1 MANYLTDKY
10 SNLEKRF
17 LSIAGLQSLETTDS
31 AFFRQSVNRRIRTA
45 YERYPWPD
53 FTVIGEAVTLNQD
66 GTTDDDNIV
75 RTYGVYV
82 PGSGTT
88 LACLNDDADVVFRVH
103 KQNPTVTRYPDEYTF
118 VSMLD
123 YRVGSAGYPCIEI
136 VNAGDELGTGSP
148 ATVYVTYRKAL
159 STIIKEPKVL
169 SGSTGGGDLVWG
181 YEYDSGFFGD
191 PTVNSGDNENIPYVF
206 FEYAAFGAYAD
217 FLRGD
222 GQTEKAQV
230 EEQNAEMILRSE
242 IDKVRNQSRQFRH
255 DILQY
260 RPSTQFRR
268 HNVQAGGQSITQVEL
283 DNNVQ

>member
-1 MANYLTDKY
+1 MANYPTEKY

-53 FTVIGEAVTLNQD
+53 FTVIGEAVTLNQT
-66 GTTDDDNIV
+66 GSPDDDNII

-82 PGSGTT
+82 TGSGTT

-159 STIIKEPKVL
+159 STIIKEPSL
-169 SGSTGGGDLVWG
+169 SGSAPNIALT
-181 YEYDSGFFGD
+181 YANSSGFFGD
-191 PTVNSGDNENIPYVF
+191 PTTNAEDNENIPYVF

-230 EEQNAEMILRSE
+230 EEQNAEMILRAE

-268 HNVQAGGQSITQVEL
+268 HNVQAGGQSIAQVEL

>member
-1 MANYLTDKY
+1 MANYPTEKY

-31 AFFRQSVNRRIRTA
+31 AFFRQSINRRIRAA

-53 FTVIGEAVTLNQD
+53 FTVIGEAVTLNQT
-66 GTTDDDNIV
+66 GSPDDDNII

-82 PGSGTT
+82 TGSGTT

-159 STIIKEPKVL
+159 STIIKEPSL
-169 SGSTGGGDLVWG
+169 SGSAPNIALT
-181 YEYDSGFFGD
+181 YANSSGFFGD
-191 PTVNSGDNENIPYVF
+191 PTTNEDDNENIPYVF

-230 EEQNAEMILRSE
+230 EEQNAEMILRAE

-268 HNVQAGGQSITQVEL
+268 HNVQAGGQSIAQVEL

>member
-1 MANYLTDKY
+1 MANYLTEKY

-17 LSIAGLQSLETTDS
+17 LSIAGLQSLETTDA

-53 FTVIGEAVTLNQD
+53 FTVIGEAVTLSQD
-66 GTTDDDNIV
+66 GSTDDDNII
-75 RTYGVYV
+75 RTHGVYV
-82 PGSGTT
+82 TGSGTT

-123 YRVGSAGYPCIEI
+123 YRGGSAGYPCIEI
-136 VNAGDELGTGSP
+136 INSTALDNT
-148 ATVYVTYRKAL
+148 TVYVTYRKAL
-159 STIIKEPKVL
+159 STIIKEPSL
-169 SGSTGGGDLVWG
+169 TGSAPSIALT
-181 YEYDSGFFGD
+181 YANDSGFFGD

-230 EEQNAEMILRSE
+230 EEQNAEMILRLE